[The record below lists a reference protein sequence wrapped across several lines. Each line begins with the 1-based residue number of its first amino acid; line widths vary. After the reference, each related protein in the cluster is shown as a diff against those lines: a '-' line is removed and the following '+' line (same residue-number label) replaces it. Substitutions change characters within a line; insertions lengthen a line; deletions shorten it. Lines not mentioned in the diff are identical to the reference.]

1 MKKRFTE
8 AQIAFS
14 LRQAASGT
22 PVSKITWKMGVSE
35 MTFFRRKKQFADM
48 GVSEIH
54 RLKELEDENR
64 RLNRLVADL
73 TLDKR
78 ILQDVL
84 SRKL

>member
-22 PVSKITWKMGVSE
+22 PVSEITWKMGVSE

-78 ILQDVL
+78 ILHDVL